1 MADLAGKPGSEPA
14 ESRPRSE
21 VSFERLTTVLRPHVT
36 CLRWLKY
43 GQNMGESP
51 VRAEVL
57 VAKAHMVRDLYSEQV
72 NLRFTQD
79 IMIEVFTQILDEV
92 NAKWELP
99 LTGKEKEE
107 WPVAHAWKVRT
118 LCRHVAQAMAR
129 PNQPHWL
136 ISLGLNEAAKPGLSA
151 KPELSDEP
159 QLVWT
164 LNSELP
170 AKPELFA
177 KPELSMKPEPHGMSG
192 PCASANPSAS
202 PAAAVE
208 PEYAYDQELHSA
220 VKTVKGKVV
229 ETSIKF
235 KYSWRRKG
243 AAGQKYMEARRREKQ
258 TSRRN
263 KINIKQM
270 RRCLRMA
277 GMSCGT
283 SPRGCG
289 AKSPQSWKSSGLGE
303 Q

>member
-1 MADLAGKPGSEPA
+1 MI
-14 ESRPRSE
+14 
-21 VSFERLTTVLRPHVT
+21 
-36 CLRWLKY
+36 
-43 GQNMGESP
+43 
-51 VRAEVL
+51 
-57 VAKAHMVRDLYSEQV
+57 RDLYTEQV
-72 NLRFTQD
+72 NLCFTQD
-79 IMIEVFTQILDEV
+79 TMIEVFIQILDEV

-107 WPVAHAWKVRT
+107 WHVAHAWKVRT

-151 KPELSDEP
+151 KHDELSDEP
-159 QLVWT
+159 CALCEVIA
-164 LNSELP
+164 ELP
-170 AKPELFA
+170 AEPELSA
-177 KPELSMKPEPHGMSG
+177 KPELSMRPEPHGMSG

-235 KYSWRRKG
+235 MYSKARE
-243 AAGQKYMEARRREKQ
+243 ANAGQKYMEARRREKQ
-258 TSRRN
+258 TSR
-263 KINIKQM
+263 KTKSNIKQM
-270 RRCLRMA
+270 RRGLRMA

>member
-1 MADLAGKPGSEPA
+1 MADLAEKPGSEPA
-14 ESRPRSE
+14 ESRPRSP
-21 VSFERLTTVLRPHVT
+21 VSSERLTTVLRPHVT

-43 GQNMGESP
+43 GQNMRESP
-51 VRAEVL
+51 VKAEVIT
-57 VAKAHMVRDLYSEQV
+57 AKAQMIRDLYTEQV
-72 NLRFTQD
+72 NLCFVQD
-79 IMIEVFTQILDEV
+79 TMIEVFTQILDEV

-151 KPELSDEP
+151 KPELSDDACE
-159 QLVWT
+159 VIA
-164 LNSELP
+164 ELP
-170 AKPELFA
+170 AEPELSA
-177 KPELSMKPEPHGMSG
+177 KPELSMRPEPHGMSG

-235 KYSWRRKG
+235 KYSMTRE
-243 AAGQKYMEARRREKQ
+243 APAGQKYMEARRREKQ

-289 AKSPQSWKSSGLGE
+289 AKSPQAWNSSGLGE